1 MIDSKMIQQL
11 KQEMATLERMITDSE
26 KELSKSPAGSVQIR
40 KHGKSV
46 QFYHYGNSGQKN
58 GKYIPAGDAKQA
70 VELVKKRYLTK
81 IIDAARKQAS
91 AIDAFLKEYS
101 CDAIKDIYSTEG
113 EIRQSIIYTSFYD
126 RISNSGT
133 ISIPD
138 SIVENGRY
146 KSTARDLPSQ
156 DILKKHRAELL
167 SMYPSS
173 AKISSGQPSTMLPSS
188 IQPSTMLPDK
198 EYAALWESLTY
209 QGKTFRDD
217 IPLHYTQ
224 KHERVRSKSEVLIAD
239 ILGDRGIPYKYECP
253 LRIGNQT
260 IYPDFTILRIR
271 DRKQLYWEHLG
282 LFDDSEYSTNAV
294 SRINLYEA
302 NGIFPGDNLII
313 SFETQKNPLNR
324 LIVERLIQQYIL

>member
-113 EIRQSIIYTSFYD
+113 EIRQSIIYT
-126 RISNSGT
+126 
-133 ISIPD
+133 
-138 SIVENGRY
+138 
-146 KSTARDLPSQ
+146 
-156 DILKKHRAELL
+156 
-167 SMYPSS
+167 
-173 AKISSGQPSTMLPSS
+173 
-188 IQPSTMLPDK
+188 
-198 EYAALWESLTY
+198 
-209 QGKTFRDD
+209 
-217 IPLHYTQ
+217 
-224 KHERVRSKSEVLIAD
+224 
-239 ILGDRGIPYKYECP
+239 
-253 LRIGNQT
+253 
-260 IYPDFTILRIR
+260 
-271 DRKQLYWEHLG
+271 
-282 LFDDSEYSTNAV
+282 
-294 SRINLYEA
+294 
-302 NGIFPGDNLII
+302 
-313 SFETQKNPLNR
+313 
-324 LIVERLIQQYIL
+324 